1 MGSVCGSTLSLMDAG
16 VPLAKPV
23 SGAAM
28 GLIKEGDEFRVLTD
42 IQGLEDFLG
51 DMDFKV
57 AGTDTGITALQMD
70 MKITGLPME
79 VIAKA
84 VHQAKPARLH
94 ILDSMLKAIAA
105 PRTTLSPF
113 APRLITLKIKP
124 DMIGMV
130 IGPGG
135 KKIKG
140 ITEQTGAKVDIS
152 DDGTITIASLE
163 AAKGEQAKAMIEA
176 IVHRPEAGD
185 VYVGKVVR
193 IIPIGAFVEFLPG
206 QDGMIHIS
214 QLADYRVNKVEDE
227 VNVGDEVIVK
237 VREVDNRGRINLTRL
252 NIHPDE
258 AAARSEERRVG
269 KECRSRWSPYH

>member
-1 MGSVCGSTLSLMDAG
+1 
-16 VPLAKPV
+16 
-23 SGAAM
+23 
-28 GLIKEGDEFRVLTD
+28 
-42 IQGLEDFLG
+42 
-51 DMDFKV
+51 
-57 AGTDTGITALQMD
+57 
-70 MKITGLPME
+70 
-79 VIAKA
+79 
-84 VHQAKPARLH
+84 
-94 ILDSMLKAIAA
+94 MLKAIAA

-258 AAARSEERRVG
+258 AAAAKAKAGASA
-269 KECRSRWSPYH
+269 

>member
-1 MGSVCGSTLSLMDAG
+1 
-16 VPLAKPV
+16 
-23 SGAAM
+23 
-28 GLIKEGDEFRVLTD
+28 
-42 IQGLEDFLG
+42 
-51 DMDFKV
+51 
-57 AGTDTGITALQMD
+57 
-70 MKITGLPME
+70 
-79 VIAKA
+79 
-84 VHQAKPARLH
+84 
-94 ILDSMLKAIAA
+94 MLKAIAA

-176 IVHRPEAGD
+176 IVHRPDAGD

-206 QDGMIHIS
+206 QDGMIQIS
-214 QLADYRVNKVEDE
+214 Q
-227 VNVGDEVIVK
+227 
-237 VREVDNRGRINLTRL
+237 
-252 NIHPDE
+252 
-258 AAARSEERRVG
+258 
-269 KECRSRWSPYH
+269 